1 MTTIVADT
9 LRLGHGFAADERDH
23 VVELLGRLDERLR
36 SFSANHIE
44 LEIAVKERDTASQR
58 TTLEAKLGGMR
69 RLVASS
75 DHEAID
81 GAVLEVREDLIRQ
94 ISDLKHRS
102 EPKNNHQLR

>member
-1 MTTIVADT
+1 MPAIVAAN

-36 SFSANHIE
+36 SFAANHIE

-58 TTLEAKLGGMR
+58 TTLEAKLGGLQ
-69 RLVASS
+69 RLVATS

-81 GAVLEVREDLIRQ
+81 GAVLEVRDDLIRQ
-94 ISDLKHRS
+94 ISDRKHRS
-102 EPKNNHQLR
+102 EPMNNHQLR